1 VEVAVIRW
9 PGDEEKRASMLAS
22 QQPHLL
28 LVESGPPPIA
38 VALIEDWIRVPAPA
52 VDIEARLESLR
63 CRSSQAALPEPGHPS
78 PRLGA
83 DGILR
88 FRDSWVSLSPL
99 EVRLVS
105 ALMTRPDTVV
115 TRQALI
121 ESGWPLGGEGR
132 PNPRRNALDAHMLR
146 LRQRLPAVGL
156 TVRTIRSRGYM
167 LEQVA
172 GGL

>member
-1 VEVAVIRW
+1 MDVAFIRW
-9 PGDEEKRASMLAS
+9 PGEKEKRASMLAS

-28 LVESGPPPIA
+28 LVESGPPP
-38 VALIEDWIRVPAPA
+38 VDVTLIEDWIRIPAPA
-52 VDIEARLESLR
+52 VDIEARLELLR
-63 CRSSQAALPEPGHPS
+63 RRSIPAQPS
-78 PRLGA
+78 RLTPFLGA

-88 FRDSWVSLSPL
+88 FGDDWVSLSPL

-105 ALMTRPDTVV
+105 ALLARPDAVV

-121 ESGWPLGGEGR
+121 DSGWPQVGEGR
-132 PNPRRNALDAHMLR
+132 PNPRRNTLDAHMVR

-167 LEQVA
+167 LEQLA
-172 GGL
+172 ASL

>member
-9 PGDEEKRASMLAS
+9 PGEEERRASMLAS
-22 QQPHLL
+22 QQPLLL
-28 LVESGPPPIA
+28 LVESGPPPVDIS
-38 VALIEDWIRVPAPA
+38 LIEDWIRIPAPA
-52 VDIEARLESLR
+52 LDVEARLETLR
-63 CRSSQAALPEPGHPS
+63 RRFTQVEEPMARLV
-78 PRLGA
+78 PRLGS

-88 FRDSWVSLSPL
+88 FGGDWVSLSPL

-105 ALMTRPDTVV
+105 ALLARPNAVV

-121 ESGWPLGGEGR
+121 ESGWPPQGEGR
-132 PNPRRNALDAHMLR
+132 PNPRRNTLDAHMLR

-167 LEQVA
+167 LEQLSA
-172 GGL
+172 GL